1 MVIMVPKV
9 SKLHF
14 DMMAAFASA
23 VQMQCRLPEVC
34 VGMSKIPLAL
44 AATGLLVFP
53 LQALLSAW
61 HSRIK
66 LPLVMHHAH
75 ISSFVQAGKE
85 HQQKD
90 SLSCC
95 MYS

>member
-1 MVIMVPKV
+1 M
-9 SKLHF
+9 H
-14 DMMAAFASA
+14 
-23 VQMQCRLPEVC
+23 CRLPTEC
-34 VGMSKIPLAL
+34 VDMSKIPLAL
-44 AATGLLVFP
+44 AAIGLLVFP

-66 LPLVMHHAH
+66 LAPTMHHAH
-75 ISSFVQAGKE
+75 ISRFVQAGKE

-90 SLSCC
+90 SLSCY